1 MAGGVWV
8 AVVGDGNAGGWRGGG
23 GVVMVSSGGGSPW
36 SDKLSLTR
44 HLSRCGDKL
53 EASPRKS
60 VSDVMV
66 SDVSLSPSKH
76 RFFGLPGPK

>member
-8 AVVGDGNAGGWRGGG
+8 AMVGDGNAGGWRGGG
-23 GVVMVSSGGGSPW
+23 GVVMVSGGGGSPW
-36 SDKLSLTR
+36 ADKLSLTR

-66 SDVSLSPSKH
+66 SDVSLSPK
-76 RFFGLPGPK
+76 K